1 MEIGKIINRISNR
14 LQRFSPDTQNKL
26 GIGQA
31 QANILRFLLLETAK
45 RSIYQVDIEKEF
57 GLRPPTVTEALKSLE
72 KKDLIRR
79 IPDENDGRKK
89 KIIITEKT
97 LSMDD
102 GVKCQVEKSEKVL
115 LQGITK
121 EEQEQFMK
129 IAGKMLHNLESNI
142 NTN

>member
-57 GLRPPTVTEALKSLE
+57 GLRPPTVTETLKSLE

-89 KIIITEKT
+89 KIINTEKT

>member
-57 GLRPPTVTEALKSLE
+57 GLRPPTVTEILKSLE